1 MTSGFW
7 DIVQEAD
14 GLPIPDIITFTTGP
28 QWLARPNLYPRQAT
42 LLKVIFLRSDLF
54 TDYDRQVIGEW
65 IAAFGATNPNAGGD
79 NKFEA
84 HTNGIQPD
92 IYERI
97 EWLRAHGYRWF
108 KEVIL
113 AIGRRGSKG
122 YTCAIAMAYVLYHY
136 LAKGNPQDYYG
147 IMDDKVIQA
156 LIFAGKKDQAKANLW
171 GDLNNVIT
179 AAPCFT
185 DYISTPQAESLT
197 VFAPHDFARI
207 EAMAARGIRS
217 TKDMASFA
225 VLPKESTLLSSRGP
239 TTAILG
245 FDEAAHVKN
254 SGTSRSFGDVYNAAT
269 PSLDQ
274 FGADAFICI
283 PSSTWEMTGMFYELW
298 VQSLSAEPD
307 ASGAM
312 HGIYANKLMVQLES
326 WAPYIDWERAPE
338 LPLFPPDF
346 RGDLGEY
353 SDGNL
358 PRLREMRGPIQ
369 SYDDE
374 MRRLE
379 RANPDMFAVE
389 RRSHWATSLDAYLNP
404 TKVDE
409 IFHPWAE
416 RSPRFGPPEI
426 SAQQRGIMTMSYR
439 AHGDPSNVGARFGFA
454 IAHKEPDDSGMQH
467 CLGAET
473 RYLTD
478 KGVRTLGETAGTV
491 QNVLTSDHEGGFTGK
506 WVKAEIKSFGVQKL
520 YKVTL
525 QRNKKE
531 KVIYATEGHR
541 WIGRTAG
548 RPASVRS
555 TSGLKRSSPF
565 SLTATFTPG
574 CDAGLTPDEAGIRHG
589 MMTGD
594 GTVYD
599 GYGVL
604 RLFGKKIELS
614 RYFEDLAGYKPR
626 YSSLPS
632 GCPALFMNGIGRLL
646 TRKSP
651 PLQEESDEYLL
662 GWLCG
667 YFATDGNINEQGQAR
682 ISCADRN
689 ILEETRSIAQRIGI
703 SCYGISETVRRGLG
717 KENTSL
723 YTIEFIVPTLP
734 GASFFIRSDQR
745 ERYEAAWVEKK
756 KKFLQVSWRVR
767 SVEPTDRCEEV
778 FCAVVPGTQAFVLED
793 NVLTGNCVFDLVKYW
808 DPADYED
815 HFIDYDEV
823 TDWIF
828 TNGVKPFCPSLLTFD
843 QFNVPATVRVLQK
856 KVRQERLPKQVMVDE
871 RVATRDNSWR
881 AYETF
886 KGAVNM
892 GFVHAPFHEEAR
904 DELKF
909 LQKKAGAP
917 VVIPPDSGPVVTKDI
932 ADCMAIIVYELI
944 GDQMAMLDDTLGGM
958 LPVGAMHTSDTDPM
972 NRFDPGMSA
981 ANPYANSLGGMALS
995 RGGRPGPQGQFRPGT
1010 VGTRSS
1016 QSRMPGR
1023 SGASFRRGRS

>member
-439 AHGDPSNVGARFGFA
+439 AHGDPSDVNCRFGFSV
-454 IAHKEPDDSGMQH
+454 AHKEPG
-467 CLGAET
+467 
-473 RYLTD
+473 
-478 KGVRTLGETAGTV
+478 
-491 QNVLTSDHEGGFTGK
+491 
-506 WVKAEIKSFGVQKL
+506 
-520 YKVTL
+520 
-525 QRNKKE
+525 
-531 KVIYATEGHR
+531 
-541 WIGRTAG
+541 
-548 RPASVRS
+548 P
-555 TSGLKRSSPF
+555 
-565 SLTATFTPG
+565 
-574 CDAGLTPDEAGIRHG
+574 
-589 MMTGD
+589 
-594 GTVYD
+594 D
-599 GYGVL
+599 GYDHV
-604 RLFGKKIELS
+604 
-614 RYFEDLAGYKPR
+614 
-626 YSSLPS
+626 
-632 GCPALFMNGIGRLL
+632 
-646 TRKSP
+646 
-651 PLQEESDEYLL
+651 
-662 GWLCG
+662 
-667 YFATDGNINEQGQAR
+667 
-682 ISCADRN
+682 
-689 ILEETRSIAQRIGI
+689 
-703 SCYGISETVRRGLG
+703 
-717 KENTSL
+717 
-723 YTIEFIVPTLP
+723 
-734 GASFFIRSDQR
+734 
-745 ERYEAAWVEKK
+745 
-756 KKFLQVSWRVR
+756 
-767 SVEPTDRCEEV
+767 
-778 FCAVVPGTQAFVLED
+778 
-793 NVLTGNCVFDLVKYW
+793 VFDLVRYW

-823 TDWIF
+823 MDWIYEYAIR
-828 TNGVKPFCPSLLTFD
+828 PFCPTLATFD
-843 QFNVPATVRVLQK
+843 QYNVPATIRVLQK
-856 KVRQERLPKQVMVDE
+856 KVRSAHLPKQVTVDE
-871 RVATRDNSWR
+871 RVATRELNWR
-881 AYETF
+881 TYETF
-886 KGAVNM
+886 KGAVNL
-892 GFVHAPFHEEAR
+892 GFVHAPFHEELR

-909 LQKKAGAP
+909 LQKKEGKP
-917 VVIPPDSGPVVTKDI
+917 VVIPPDSGPVTTKDI
-932 ADCMAIIVYELI
+932 ADTVAINVFELI
-944 GDQMAMLDDTLGGM
+944 GDQMAMLDDALGGM

-995 RGGRPGPQGQFRPGT
+995 RGGRPGPQGPFRPGT